1 MSKRSVFWIGGISA
15 LALMVGG
22 AAMSAQRTAPV
33 EFSPLATPQGIT
45 HQPLGLAA
53 GYSLSK
59 TAATKLP
66 RDKIV
71 YANAEGLTFY
81 TYDKDLPGQSTCVD
95 ECAKTWIPA
104 VAPAGAVGTVDWSV
118 IKRSDGAS
126 QWAFKNKPVY
136 TYVGDK
142 DPGSVG
148 GNSPARYGRGEGIGP
163 RGRTSSSI
171 PKDKPLPE
179 GWHAVQMYPVEDV
192 ALPGGFEIREVED
205 AMAMVLVD
213 ESTGKSLYAFN
224 GTPQQSMKACATD
237 ACRDAWKPLIAPRI
251 AFTRGDFGVGT
262 REDGVT
268 QWTYKGRALFTYS
281 GDLLFGDANGIGAHK
296 MFEIAA
302 HRRYYA
308 PPEVTVQ
315 HTSKLGKVLATAT
328 GQTLYRRNSHIFQSG
343 SGHSLRRGDP
353 IRPAVGRDLGTNPR
367 CTIDC
372 EKWRPFLAPADAKPW
387 GDWGVMTREDGSKQ
401 WTQRGYALWTYDG
414 DKAPG
419 DINGNDSYQYVMSHD
434 ANTVVDVGTPI
445 DGPWALL
452 WIAAAP

>member
-1 MSKRSVFWIGGISA
+1 MRTHTRLWIGSLSIVA
-15 LALMVGG
+15 MMAAG
-22 AAMSAQRTAPV
+22 AAMSAQRNVPA
-33 EFSPLATPQGIT
+33 EFSPLAGPEGVTY
-45 HQPLGLAA
+45 QPLGLAA

-66 RDKIV
+66 RDTIV
-71 YANAEGLTFY
+71 FGNQDGLTLY
-81 TYDKDLPGQSTCVD
+81 TYDKDEPGKSVCVD

-104 VAPAGAVGTVDWSV
+104 TPLAGAAPVVDWTV
-118 IKRSDGAS
+118 IKRADGS
-126 QWAFKNKPVY
+126 PQWAYKNKPVY
-136 TYVGDK
+136 TFVEDK

-148 GNSPARYGRGEGIGP
+148 GNSPARFGRGDGIGP
-163 RGRTSSSI
+163 RGRTSASI
-171 PKDKPLPE
+171 AKDKPLPE
-179 GWHAVQMYPVEDV
+179 GWHELQMYPVRDV
-192 ALPGGFEIREVED
+192 ALPGGFQIREVED

-213 ESTGKSLYAFN
+213 ENTGKSLYAFN
-224 GTPQQSMKACATD
+224 GTPQQAMKACATD

-251 AFTRGDFGVGT
+251 AFANGDFGVGS

-268 QWTYKGRALFTYS
+268 QWTYKGRALFTYA
-281 GDLLFGDANGIGAHK
+281 GDLLFGDANGIGVDK
-296 MFEIAA
+296 NFEIAA
-302 HRRYYA
+302 HRRYYV
-308 PPEVTVQ
+308 PPAIVAQ
-315 HTSKLGKVLATAT
+315 HNPKLGKLLATST

-353 IRPAVGRDLGTNPR
+353 IRPAVGRDLGGNPR
-367 CTIDC
+367 CNFEC
-372 EKWRPFLAPADAKPW
+372 EKWRPLLAPANARAW
-387 GDWGVMTREDGSKQ
+387 GDWNVIVREDGSKQ

-434 ANTVVDVGTPI
+434 DKTVIDIGTPI